1 MIYLKKVLPAGC
13 CLLSCLILL
22 HLSALDVLAA
32 DSSGDWRPIFDLVM
46 RWVNFL
52 ILAFLLIKFSKA
64 PIKKFLDGKK
74 QEIAD
79 AIGELEAA
87 KENILH
93 QIEESKKQLENS
105 QERLTELKKKIV
117 AQGEKNKQNIIAGAE
132 LEGKMM
138 LKSAKQKMDS
148 RIIEARHMLK
158 MELVDSAI
166 ALALEMLPGKIT
178 EEDNRKFI
186 DAFISS
192 ASSK

>member
-13 CLLSCLILL
+13 CLLFCLVFL
-22 HLSALDVLAA
+22 HLSAYDVLAA

-52 ILAFLLIKFSKA
+52 ILAFLLIKFSRA

-79 AIGELEAA
+79 AIGELEGA

-93 QIEESKKQLENS
+93 LENS

-117 AQGEKNKQNIIAGAE
+117 AQGEKNKQNIIAEAE
-132 LEGKMM
+132 LESKIM

-148 RIIEARHMLK
+148 RIVEARHMLK

-166 ALALEMLPGKIT
+166 ALALERLPGKIT

>member
-13 CLLSCLILL
+13 CLLSCLVFL
-22 HLSALDVLAA
+22 HLSAYDVLAA

-52 ILAFLLIKFSKA
+52 ILAFLLIKFSRA

-79 AIGELEAA
+79 AIGELEGA

-117 AQGEKNKQNIIAGAE
+117 AQGEKNKQNIIAEAE
-132 LEGKMM
+132 LESKIM
-138 LKSAKQKMDS
+138 LKSAKQKMD
-148 RIIEARHMLK
+148 
-158 MELVDSAI
+158 
-166 ALALEMLPGKIT
+166 
-178 EEDNRKFI
+178 
-186 DAFISS
+186 
-192 ASSK
+192 